1 MTTTIDLDPGKLDLL
16 TKKIVEMG
24 DWAADKQKDLHIC
37 YKEDASPVTEVDLG
51 ISHEIIK
58 TIRELFPE
66 YGIITEE
73 EEVEKSSNPPFVF
86 VLDPIDGTDMY
97 SQGLPS
103 FCVALGILDSSYSPV
118 GAVIYAPRF
127 GRATKDGMLIRLNPG
142 GRPTING
149 EELKVTG
156 DKDSI
161 WQITASSTL
170 LRFVDF
176 THYKGKIRMFGSQI
190 LQILAPALFMHIAVS
205 VNEPCYIWDYAAA
218 HAVIK
223 SLGMDLYTP
232 DMKPFT
238 YSESFIARKRET
250 RITYGGRKDI
260 VERLLEICPPL
271 DGNESIIHY

>member
-1 MTTTIDLDPGKLDLL
+1 MSTTIDLDSGKLDLL
-16 TKKIVEMG
+16 SKKIVEMG
-24 DWAADKQKDLHIC
+24 DWAADMQKDLHIR
-37 YKEDASPVTEVDLG
+37 YKEDDSPVTQVDLG

-66 YGIITEE
+66 CGIITEE

-103 FCVALGILDSSYSPV
+103 FCVALGILDSAFAPV

-127 GRATKDGMLIRLNPG
+127 GRATREGMLIRLNPG

-149 EELKVTG
+149 EELKITG

-176 THYKGKIRMFGSQI
+176 TSYKGKIRMFGSQI

-218 HAVIK
+218 HAVIR

-232 DMKPFT
+232 DMKNFT
-238 YSESFIARKRET
+238 YSGSFIDRKRESV
-250 RITYGGRKDI
+250 ITYGGRKDI
-260 VERLLEICPPL
+260 VERLREICPPL
-271 DGNESIIHY
+271 DGNERIIHY

>member
-1 MTTTIDLDPGKLDLL
+1 
-16 TKKIVEMG
+16 MG
-24 DWAADKQKDLHIC
+24 DWAADMQKDLHIR
-37 YKEDASPVTEVDLG
+37 YKEDDSPVTQVDLG

-66 YGIITEE
+66 CGIITEE

-103 FCVALGILDSSYSPV
+103 FCVALGILDSAFAPV

-127 GRATKDGMLIRLNPG
+127 GRATREGMLIRLNPG

-149 EELKVTG
+149 EELKITG

-176 THYKGKIRMFGSQI
+176 TSYKGKIRMFGSQI

-218 HAVIK
+218 HAVIR

-232 DMKPFT
+232 DMKNFT
-238 YSESFIARKRET
+238 YSGSFIDRKRET

-260 VERLLEICPPL
+260 VERLREICPPL
-271 DGNESIIHY
+271 DGNERIIHY

>member
-1 MTTTIDLDPGKLDLL
+1 MSTTIDLDSGKLDLL
-16 TKKIVEMG
+16 SKKIVEMG
-24 DWAADKQKDLHIC
+24 DWAAEMQKDLHIR
-37 YKEDASPVTEVDLG
+37 YKEDDSPVTQVDLG

-66 YGIITEE
+66 CGIITEE

-103 FCVALGILDSSYSPV
+103 FCVALGILDSAFAPV

-127 GRATKDGMLIRLNPG
+127 GRATREGMLIRLNPG

-149 EELKVTG
+149 VELKITG

-176 THYKGKIRMFGSQI
+176 TSYKGKIRMFGSQI

-218 HAVIK
+218 HAVIR

-232 DMKPFT
+232 DMKNFT
-238 YSESFIARKRET
+238 YSGSFIDRKRESV
-250 RITYGGRKDI
+250 ITYGGRKDI
-260 VERLLEICPPL
+260 VERLREICPPL
-271 DGNESIIHY
+271 DGNKRIIHY

>member
-1 MTTTIDLDPGKLDLL
+1 MSTTIDLDSGKLDLL
-16 TKKIVEMG
+16 SKKIVEMG
-24 DWAADKQKDLHIC
+24 DWAADMQKDLHIR
-37 YKEDASPVTEVDLG
+37 YKEDDSPVTQVDLG

-66 YGIITEE
+66 CGIITEE

-103 FCVALGILDSSYSPV
+103 FCVALGILDSAFAPV

-127 GRATKDGMLIRLNPG
+127 GRATREGMLIRLNPG

-149 EELKVTG
+149 EELKITG

-176 THYKGKIRMFGSQI
+176 TSYKGKIRMFGSQI

-218 HAVIK
+218 HAVIR

-232 DMKPFT
+232 DMKNFT
-238 YSESFIARKRET
+238 YSGSFIDRKRESI
-250 RITYGGRKDI
+250 ITYGGRKDI
-260 VERLLEICPPL
+260 VERLREICPPL
-271 DGNESIIHY
+271 DGNERIIHY

>member
-1 MTTTIDLDPGKLDLL
+1 MSTTIDLDSGKLDLL
-16 TKKIVEMG
+16 SKKIVEMG
-24 DWAADKQKDLHIC
+24 DWAAEMQKDLHIR
-37 YKEDASPVTEVDLG
+37 YKEDDSPVTQVDLG

-66 YGIITEE
+66 CGIITEE

-103 FCVALGILDSSYSPV
+103 FCVALGILDSAFAPV

-127 GRATKDGMLIRLNPG
+127 GRATREGMLIRLNPG

-149 EELKVTG
+149 EELKITG

-176 THYKGKIRMFGSQI
+176 TSYKGKIRMFGSQI

-218 HAVIK
+218 HAVIR

-232 DMKPFT
+232 DMKNFT
-238 YSESFIARKRET
+238 YSGSFIDRKRESV
-250 RITYGGRKDI
+250 ITYGGRKDI
-260 VERLLEICPPL
+260 VERLREICPPL
-271 DGNESIIHY
+271 DGNKRIIHY

>member
-1 MTTTIDLDPGKLDLL
+1 MSTTIDLDSGKLDLL
-16 TKKIVEMG
+16 SKKIVEMG
-24 DWAADKQKDLHIC
+24 DWAAEMQKDLHIR
-37 YKEDASPVTEVDLG
+37 YKEDDSPVTQVDLG

-66 YGIITEE
+66 CGIITEE

-103 FCVALGILDSSYSPV
+103 FCVALGILDSAFAPV

-127 GRATKDGMLIRLNPG
+127 GRATREGMLIRLNPG

-149 EELKVTG
+149 EELKITG

-176 THYKGKIRMFGSQI
+176 TSYKGKIRMFGSQI

-218 HAVIK
+218 HAVIR

-232 DMKPFT
+232 DMKNFT
-238 YSESFIARKRET
+238 YSGSFIDRKRET

-260 VERLLEICPPL
+260 VERLREICPPL
-271 DGNESIIHY
+271 DGNKRIIHY